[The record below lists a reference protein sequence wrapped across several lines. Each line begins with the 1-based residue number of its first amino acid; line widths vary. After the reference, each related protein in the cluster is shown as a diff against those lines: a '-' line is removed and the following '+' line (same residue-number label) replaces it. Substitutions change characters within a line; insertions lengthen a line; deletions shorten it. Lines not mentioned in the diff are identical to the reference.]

1 MHVVDIRHHNID
13 LLTVYIN
20 SKNVHINESYTVTN
34 PFCMQEAINLIRE
47 EAKRFN
53 IFYKRNDKSWVR
65 EWKAHN
71 MLYKMGLFK
80 KNTMHTDLDENE
92 SWFRR
97 LGYWFL
103 SLFYK
108 Y

>member
-1 MHVVDIRHHNID
+1 MHIIDIRHHDID
-13 LLTVYIN
+13 LLTVYFDE
-20 SKNVHINESYTVTN
+20 KNIHIRESYTFTD
-34 PFCMQEAINLIRE
+34 PKCMLEAMFLIRE

-53 IFYKRNDKSWVR
+53 IEYKRTNISWLR

-71 MLYKMGLFK
+71 VMYKMGLFK
-80 KNTMHTDLDENE
+80 KSTANTDLNENE

-97 LGYWFL
+97 LVYWFL
-103 SLFYK
+103 SLFYR

>member
-1 MHVVDIRHHNID
+1 MHIIDIRHHNID
-13 LLTVYIN
+13 LLTVYFN
-20 SKNVHINESYTVTN
+20 EKNIHIRYSYTVTD
-34 PFCMQEAINLIRE
+34 PKCMLEAMSLIRE

-53 IFYKRNDKSWVR
+53 IEYKRTDTSWLR

-71 MLYKMGLFK
+71 MLYKMKVFI
-80 KNTMHTDLDENE
+80 NRTAHTDLNEKE

-103 SLFYK
+103 SLFYR

>member
-1 MHVVDIRHHNID
+1 MHVIDIRHHNID

-20 SKNVHINESYTVTN
+20 NKNVHINESYTVTD
-34 PFCMQEAINLIRE
+34 PSCMQEAINLIRE

-53 IFYKRNDKSWVR
+53 IFYKRNDKSWIR

-71 MLYKMGLFK
+71 MLYKAGIQK
-80 KNTMHTDLDENE
+80 ERTGCTDLNEDE
-92 SWFRR
+92 SLFRR